1 MPASGRHPILD
12 KEWDRLTAVTD
23 TTEIRQK
30 SAEEERL
37 EAALRREKQLKWF
50 WRIMGYLVVLGY
62 WQFAARGVLEL
73 ATGRVLDENLLPG
86 PIRILQTFP
95 EIYNSGRFFSSFGA
109 TLTRIGVGFGIALII
124 GTTIGLLTQIKWFD
138 SFFRDAVTIGLAAP
152 GLIWAL
158 VGLIIWGFAP
168 LGWIFP
174 IVMVTFALVSVNV
187 SEGIRS
193 LPKDLLDMAKAFG
206 TPQLRRQR
214 EIVVPHLA
222 PYFFTAIRFGF
233 SIGWK
238 VTVLT
243 EVFSSNEGIGFEMR
257 VSSQLFQLD
266 VFFTW
271 VLSFFVFAL
280 FLEKVVL
287 QYFERRF
294 FRWRNDVSAA

>member
-1 MPASGRHPILD
+1 M
-12 KEWDRLTAVTD
+12 TALETRD
-23 TTEIRQK
+23 GPQK
-30 SAEEERL
+30 SAEEDRL
-37 EAALRREKQLKWF
+37 EAELRRERRLRWF
-50 WRIMGYLVVLGY
+50 WRIMGYLVVLGV
-62 WQFAARGVLEL
+62 WELTSGWVLE
-73 ATGRVLDENLLPG
+73 ESLLPG
-86 PIRILQTFP
+86 PIRIARTFP
-95 EIYNSGRFFSSFGA
+95 EILATGRFFSSFGA

-124 GTTIGLLTQIKWFD
+124 GTAIGLLSQLKWFEN
-138 SFFRDAVTIGLAAP
+138 FFRDAVTIGLAAP

-158 VGLIIWGFAP
+158 VGLIIWGFKP
-168 LGWIFP
+168 QGWIFP

-187 SEGIRS
+187 SEGVRS
-193 LPKDLLDMAKAFG
+193 LPKDLIDMAKAFG
-206 TPQLRRQR
+206 TPQIRRQR
-214 EIVVPHLA
+214 DIVIPHLA

-257 VSSQLFQLD
+257 VASQLFQLD

-294 FRWRNDVSAA
+294 FKWRSEVSVA